1 MTQQYPGD
9 HPGQYSGQFPPAGA
23 GGNDPQ
29 HPEGYE
35 FVQIGDDD
43 AINRDLELRRTWK
56 VAPVTAILGAV
67 VLLAAGVTGGVAA
80 HAALAGNSNSNQS
93 GSSGTGFQRGTYPGF
108 GSRGQNG
115 QGAPAGQP
123 GGATIGTVE
132 SVSGTTMK
140 VKQQDGTVVT
150 VTLTPNTDI
159 EVTKKGS
166 TTDLTKG
173 STVAVTGTGDGTS
186 VTARTVRQGDLF
198 GGRGPSAAPS
208 QPTR

>member
-1 MTQQYPGD
+1 MTQQ
-9 HPGQYSGQFPPAGA
+9 HPGEYPAEFPPPGE
-23 GGNDPQ
+23 DEVLRQ
-29 HPEGYE
+29 
-35 FVQIGDDD
+35 
-43 AINRDLELRRTWK
+43 DLAPRRTWRI
-56 VAPVTAILGAV
+56 APVTAILGAV

-80 HAALAGNSNSNQS
+80 HAALAGNSNQS
-93 GSSGTGFQRGTYPGF
+93 GSGSGFQRGTYPGF
-108 GSRGQNG
+108 GPRGQNG

-150 VTLTPNTDI
+150 VTLTPDTDI

-166 TTDLTKG
+166 SSDLTDG

-186 VTARTVRQGDLF
+186 MTARTVRQGDLF
-198 GGRGPSAAPS
+198 GGRRPSAAPS
-208 QPTR
+208 RPAR